1 MSLLTHREP
10 GKDGYFLLMI
20 SPKDNW
26 AESEYTAKDIVF
38 VIDTSGSM
46 AEEGKME
53 KARAAMLFGVKTL
66 RADDRFNVISFA
78 GEEHLMKRALFK
90 RASAGVRGR
99 RVYTKLTRRGDE
111 HQRRAS
117 GRTQTIRL
125 SDRPKMLVF

>member
-10 GKDGYFLLMI
+10 GRDGYFLLMI

-46 AEEGKME
+46 AEAGKRE

-66 RADDRFNVISFA
+66 RPDDRFNVISFA
-78 GEEHLMKRALFK
+78 TEERLMESSLIHADE
-90 RASAGVRGR
+90 RGR
-99 RVYTKLTRRGDE
+99 ARG
-111 HQRRAS
+111 
-117 GRTQTIRL
+117 I
-125 SDRPKMLVF
+125 